1 MMILIRLL
9 IMLLTVAAVAVFV
22 FLLRS
27 SDEYDELISPLDEK
41 EFMLKE
47 IYCVG
52 FKIMEIAKLD
62 FKTNKANDLREKIKI
77 LYGEKYTEFYLR
89 VYYAQ
94 RISLS
99 ALVLVVSLIFSL
111 MASGTDTIMLLFIGL
126 LLTGVTYYYF
136 FTLAESKLKKQSLLY
151 ISDFPDAIS
160 TLALLVSSGMVLRDA
175 WSQVAYS
182 NDKPLNLQMQK
193 VSEDMNNGISEADAL
208 YAFSIRC
215 ATVEIKKFTSFIIQG
230 LEKGNSDL
238 ANSLKS
244 QSGELWEM
252 KRQSVL
258 QQGQLAASKLLIPI
272 MVMFV
277 GILIMVMGPIMT
289 NLGV

>member
-1 MMILIRLL
+1 
-9 IMLLTVAAVAVFV
+9 MLLVRLIIIVLTVVVSGLFL
-22 FLLRS
+22 FLLFS
-27 SDEYDELISPLDEK
+27 SKKHDEMLLPLSEK
-41 EFMLKE
+41 EFILKD
-47 IYCVG
+47 IYGVG
-52 FKIMEIAKLD
+52 FEIVELLKIDLKS
-62 FKTNKANDLREKIKI
+62 KSANELREKIKI

-99 ALVLVVSLIFSL
+99 CFVFVLSMILSC
-111 MASGTDTIMLLFIGL
+111 MASGSDGIVLVFLGFL
-126 LLTGVTYYYF
+126 VTGVTYYYF
-136 FTLAESKLKKQSLLY
+136 STLADSKIKKQSLLY
-151 ISDFPDAIS
+151 VSDFPDAIS
-160 TLALLVSSGMVLRDA
+160 TLALLVNSGMVLRDA

-182 NDKPLNLQMQK
+182 NESPLYLQMQK
-193 VSEDMNNGISEADAL
+193 VSEDMGNGMSETDAL

-215 ATVEIKKFTSFIIQG
+215 ATPEIKKFTSFIIQG

-238 ANSLKS
+238 AISLRN

>member
-1 MMILIRLL
+1 MIIIRLF
-9 IMLLTVAAVAVFV
+9 IILLAVAAAGLFV
-22 FLLRS
+22 FLLFS
-27 SDEYDELISPLDEK
+27 SNEYDNMISPLDEK
-41 EFMLKE
+41 EFLLKN
-47 IYCVG
+47 IYGVG
-52 FKIMEIAKLD
+52 FKMMEI
-62 FKTNKANDLREKIKI
+62 FKIDLKNKKANDLREKIKI
-77 LYGEKYTEFYLR
+77 LYGDKYAEFYLR

-94 RISLS
+94 RLSLS
-99 ALVLVVSLIFSL
+99 ALVLVLSLIFSC
-111 MASGTDTIMLLFIGL
+111 MASGTDGLMLMILGFV
-126 LLTGVTYYYF
+126 LTGVTYYYF

-160 TLALLVSSGMVLRDA
+160 TLALLVNSGMVLREA
-175 WSQVAYS
+175 WTQVAYS
-182 NDKPLNLQMQK
+182 NNKPLNIQMQK

-208 YAFSIRC
+208 YAFSIKC
-215 ATVEIKKFTSFIIQG
+215 ATPEIKKFTSFIIQG

-238 ANSLKS
+238 AISLRN

-272 MVMFV
+272 MIMFI